1 MQLHANAA
9 LSLNKRLVL
18 ARRVV
23 EEGWTLT
30 KAAEAA
36 EVSVRTTRKWV
47 RRHRAEG
54 EAGLLD
60 RSSRPHSS
68 PTATSEQRVQLIA
81 SLRATRMT
89 GAEIAEVLAMP
100 ITTVQGILTR
110 IGLGKR
116 SRLDAEHAVRYE
128 RSRPGELL
136 HVDVKKLGRI
146 ERGAG
151 RRVTGRKH
159 YTPRRGPHGAQ
170 RNTVGWEFCHV
181 AIDDFSR
188 LAYVEVLG
196 DERAA
201 TAIGFLRRAL
211 CFFAAHGIKVERV
224 MTDNGSAYVSVAH
237 ALACRA
243 LGIRHLRTRP
253 RRPQTN
259 GKAER
264 FIRTMLE
271 GWAYGRIYSS
281 SKERTDALGG
291 WLDFYNRRR
300 PHGALGRQP
309 PVSRLGG
316 NNLLGSYTY
325 PARELRQPARLQPF
339 AGSASSDSPM
349 QISIG
354 SSCVLA
360 QLGFRR
366 QITTPLSR

>member
-1 MQLHANAA
+1 MKLHANAE
-9 LSLNKRLVL
+9 LSLNRRRRLV
-18 ARRVV
+18 RRV
-23 EEGWTLT
+23 EAGWTLT
-30 KAAEAA
+30 QAAEAA

-54 EAGLLD
+54 EPGLLD
-60 RSSRPHSS
+60 RSSRPHRC
-68 PTATSEQRVQLIA
+68 PTATPESRVELIA
-81 SLRATRMT
+81 LLRCSTRMT

-100 ITTVQGILTR
+100 IATVQGILTR

-116 SRLDAEHAVRYE
+116 SRLDQEQVVRYE
-128 RSRPGELL
+128 RKRPGELV

-151 RRVTGRKH
+151 KRITGGHSH
-159 YTPRRGPHGAQ
+159 YTGSFTDAAGRVRRKA
-170 RNTVGWEFCHV
+170 GWEFCHV

-196 DERAA
+196 DERAT
-201 TAIGFLRRAL
+201 TAVGFLRRAL
-211 CFFAAHGIKVERV
+211 AFFAADGFRVERV
-224 MTDNGSAYVSVAH
+224 MTDNGSAYISIAH
-237 ALACRA
+237 AVACRA
-243 LGIRHLRTRP
+243 LGIKHRRTRP

-281 SKERTDALGG
+281 SQERHAALEG
-291 WLDFYNRRR
+291 WLDFYNRRQ

-316 NNLLGSYTY
+316 NNLLGSY
-325 PARELRQPARLQPF
+325 
-339 AGSASSDSPM
+339 S
-349 QISIG
+349 
-354 SSCVLA
+354 
-360 QLGFRR
+360 
-366 QITTPLSR
+366 